1 MITEND
7 VIKLHKELEAVN
19 NDIIKQQQEQI
30 KLLEA
35 HVIELREIIQKY
47 LLKDVKNESSTTPL
61 DL

>member
-1 MITEND
+1 MTENE
-7 VIKLHKELEAVN
+7 IIEILKELQQVN
-19 NDIIKQQQEQI
+19 DDIIKQQTEQI

-47 LLKDVKNESSTTPL
+47 VLKK

>member
-1 MITEND
+1 MTENE
-7 VIKLHKELEAVN
+7 IIEILKELEQVN
-19 NDIIKQQQEQI
+19 NEIIKEQAEQI

-47 LLKDVKNESSTTPL
+47 VLKK

>member
-7 VIKLHKELEAVN
+7 VIRVHKELEAVN
-19 NDIIKQQQEQI
+19 DDIIKQQQEQI

-47 LLKDVKNESSTTPL
+47 LLKDVKK
-61 DL
+61 